1 MKCQRCPK
9 QATFHITEVLG
20 DEKYVDLHLCEECA
34 QKHLA
39 DPDASLKGV
48 HEKPAPAVA
57 AATDLNDIGNRHCDA
72 CGIKFVE
79 FRNTGRLGC
88 PHDYDSF
95 RDELL
100 PLLDNIHG
108 DTKHVGKTPRRLPKV
123 KASQTAL
130 ADLRRQLQVAVT
142 KEAYEEAAAL
152 RDKIKKLEEA
162 E

>member
-39 DPDASLKGV
+39 DPDASLKKGA
-48 HEKPAPAVA
+48 EKPAA
-57 AATDLNDIGNRHCDA
+57 AAAAGDLADLGNRHCDA

-95 RDELL
+95 KDELL

-108 DTKHVGKTPRRLPKV
+108 DTKHVGKAPRRVPKA

-130 ADLRRQLQVAVT
+130 ADLRRKLQVAVT

-152 RDKIKKLEEA
+152 RDQIKRLEES

>member
-9 QATFHITEVLG
+9 QATYHITEILG
-20 DEKYVDLHLCEECA
+20 QEKYIDLHLCEECA

-39 DPDASLKGV
+39 DPEASVKKSA
-48 HEKPAPAVA
+48 EKPAPSPTA
-57 AATDLNDIGNRHCDA
+57 DLADLGHRQCEA

-79 FRNTGRLGC
+79 FRNSGRLGC

-95 RDELL
+95 KDELL

-108 DTKHVGKTPRRLPKV
+108 DTKHVGKAPRRLPKV
-123 KASQTAL
+123 KADQVEL
-130 ADLRRQLQVAVT
+130 AQLRRQLQVAVT

-152 RDKIKKLEEA
+152 RDRIKRLEEG
-162 E
+162 